1 MCALRLAQGEHL
13 MQQKQ
18 RHCIFLI
25 DDFASELD
33 QTKRSLLAE
42 RLQNSGSQVF
52 VTAITQNQLKELQRK
67 KHRTFKIESGKI
79 ELL

>member
-1 MCALRLAQGEHL
+1 

-33 QTKRSLLAE
+33 QTKRALLAE
-42 RLQNSGSQVF
+42 RLQQSGSQVF
-52 VTAITQNQLKELQRK
+52 VSAITQNQLKEMQPMQYKLFSINNGQ
-67 KHRTFKIESGKI
+67 IS
-79 ELL
+79 EL

>member
-1 MCALRLAQGEHL
+1 

-52 VTAITQNQLKELQRK
+52 VTAITQNQLNEMQPK
-67 KHRTFKIESGKI
+67 KHRTFKIASGKI
-79 ELL
+79 ESL

>member
-1 MCALRLAQGEHL
+1 M
-13 MQQKQ
+13 

-52 VTAITQNQLKELQRK
+52 VTAITQNQLNEMQYIQDGLRIKNV
-67 KHRTFKIESGKI
+67 TGKYVHWTAGNFASSVFTI
-79 ELL
+79 CL